1 MLERDYKELMA
12 QVTPCAALRTQT
24 AERMAEEE
32 RRRTAPPRAR
42 GTKRLAAAALA
53 CVLVLAVSMTALAA
67 FPGFRELL
75 FGENSPVGESLTP
88 VTTVSEK
95 DGLRLEVLGA
105 MGNEKGF
112 TAYFTLRDTAG
123 KGRVTAGSVVSP
135 RAQLNGEYPPDDL
148 LNNMY
153 GGMVRKAEAVGF
165 DSETDTAL
173 YRFTMLTG
181 DPDDTAWFQGVRSGG
196 AYNAENARVKLSV
209 DRIVNSQPNVDRKKL
224 DLSLFELS
232 DKTTPVA
239 KFYQSYV
246 SPEAL
251 EGISPKES
259 GFLTPEE
266 YFAAREKEKE
276 LLGELDVGV
285 AEEALRYQYDENGT
299 LSVLTPGEPVTI
311 GGGAAITKVGFLGG
325 RLHIQLRHSGSS
337 AADTALYCTD
347 KGAGVSEIQEKS
359 RYISAS
365 VDGNEAALYKQPTIA
380 FSYFDMSGSGEV
392 LWGKT
397 SGERYQEY
405 VFDISPSELDDY
417 DFYFSTYQHK
427 THRAQLTATFDLTN
441 SLPAGGADFGTIEC
455 GGISIDKMSVTPI
468 GVILSGKKGELRG
481 LKSIRLWSNDTSYPL
496 CLIGDDN
503 DIRLPSSD
511 EDELTLKLT
520 SAGAPIPVEEI
531 TVVEINEIKAE
542 LTK

>member
-1 MLERDYKELMA
+1 MLENTYKTMNEKLFPSPLLISETLRRMETGRKGNPTKKWKRF
-12 QVTPCAALRTQT
+12 VTAAF
-24 AERMAEEE
+24 
-32 RRRTAPPRAR
+32 
-42 GTKRLAAAALA
+42 AAAL
-53 CVLVLAVSMTALAA
+53 VLTLSVTALASA

-75 FGENSPVGESLTP
+75 FGKQSPVAESLNP
-88 VTTVSEK
+88 VAAVSEE

-123 KGRVTAGSVVSP
+123 KGRVTAGSIVSP

-153 GGMVRKAEAVGF
+153 GGMVRQAEAVGF

-181 DPDDTAWFQGVRSGG
+181 DPDDTAWFQGARSGG

-209 DRIVNSQPNVDRKKL
+209 DRIINSQPDVDRKKL

-232 DKTTPVA
+232 DETTPVA

-251 EGISPKES
+251 EGISPKEN

-266 YFAAREKEKE
+266 YSAAREKEKE
-276 LLGELDVGV
+276 LLGELDVGA

-337 AADTALYCTD
+337 TADTALYCTD
-347 KGAGVSEIQEKS
+347 KGAGISEIQEKN

-365 VDGNEAALYKQPTIA
+365 VDGSEAALYKQPTIA
-380 FSYFDMSGSGEV
+380 FSYFDLSGSGEV
-392 LWGKT
+392 QWGKT
-397 SGERYQEY
+397 GGERYQEY
-405 VFDISPSELDDY
+405 VFDISPGELDDY
-417 DFYFSTYQHK
+417 DFYFSAYRHK
-427 THRAQLTATFDLTN
+427 THRAQLTATFDLTD
-441 SLPAGGADFGTIEC
+441 SLPAGGTDFSTIEC

-481 LKSIRLWSNDTSYPL
+481 LRSIRLWSDSTSYPL

-503 DIRLPSSD
+503 DISLPSSD

-520 SAGAPIPVEEI
+520 STGAPIPVEEI
-531 TVVEINEIKAE
+531 TAVEINGTKTE
-542 LTK
+542 LTN

>member
-1 MLERDYKELMA
+1 MLENTYKTMNEKLFPSPLLISETLRRMETGRKGNPTKKWKRF
-12 QVTPCAALRTQT
+12 VTAAF
-24 AERMAEEE
+24 
-32 RRRTAPPRAR
+32 
-42 GTKRLAAAALA
+42 AAAL
-53 CVLVLAVSMTALAA
+53 VLTLSVTALASA

-75 FGENSPVGESLTP
+75 FGKQSPVAESLNP
-88 VTTVSEK
+88 VAAVSEE

-181 DPDDTAWFQGVRSGG
+181 DPDDTAWFQGARSGG
-196 AYNAENARVKLSV
+196 AYNAENARAKLSV
-209 DRIVNSQPNVDRKKL
+209 DRIVNSQPDVDRKKL

-232 DKTTPVA
+232 DETTPVA

-266 YFAAREKEKE
+266 YSAAREKEKE
-276 LLGELDVGV
+276 LLGELDVGA

-299 LSVLTPGEPVTI
+299 LSVLTPGEPVSI
-311 GGGAAITKVGFLGG
+311 GGGAAITKIGFLGG

-337 AADTALYCTD
+337 TADTALYCTD
-347 KGAGVSEIQEKS
+347 KGAGISEIQEKN

-365 VDGNEAALYKQPTIA
+365 VDGSEAALYKQPTIA
-380 FSYFDMSGSGEV
+380 FSYFDLSGSGEV
-392 LWGKT
+392 QWGKT

-405 VFDISPSELDDY
+405 VFDISPGELDDY
-417 DFYFSTYQHK
+417 DFYFSAYRHK
-427 THRAQLTATFDLTN
+427 THRAQLTATFDLTD
-441 SLPAGGADFGTIEC
+441 SLPAGGTDFGTIEC
-455 GGISIDKMSVTPI
+455 GGISIDKMSITPI
-468 GVILSGKKGELRG
+468 GVILSGKKGDLRG
-481 LKSIRLWSNDTSYPL
+481 LKSIRLWSNDASYPL

-520 SAGAPIPVEEI
+520 STGAPIPVEEI
-531 TVVEINEIKAE
+531 TAVEINGIKTE
-542 LTK
+542 LAN